1 MALEEWRHW
10 LEGVEQPFGFGFGRT
25 ARAWSMSGL
34 PSVLTTGKLGGP
46 FFVSSI
52 VSTSPSHIALAHKML
67 NLMHCPACFT
77 LILLTAPPPASYLL
91 PVWWEQSPGEL
102 TRRLNKLTNSLIPDG
117 CPQNQLFVPASL
129 RSHVI
134 YWAHT
139 SRLTCHQRGD
149 VPRP

>member
-1 MALEEWRHW
+1 MASLAGGSGATFWIWVWTDRKSLEY
-10 LEGVEQPFGFGFGRT
+10 VRT
-25 ARAWSMSGL
+25 AKCLNDWQAR
-34 PSVLTTGKLGGP
+34 GP
-46 FFVSSI
+46 FFFFSSI